1 MQFETALNAVRIV
14 LVEPQHPGNIGAA
27 ARAMKAMG
35 LSDLALVAPAV
46 FPHADATAR
55 AAGADDL
62 LANAAV
68 HETLEAA
75 VADCRLV
82 LGTSARSRRLPWP
95 LLDPRTAAERAVET
109 AAAGPVA
116 IVFGRERSG
125 LTNAELDRC
134 DAHLQIPCNPD
145 FSSLNLAA
153 AVQVAS
159 YELRLAAGAAVD
171 EPDEYDPP
179 ATAAELEGFYRHLEE
194 VMTAAGFLDPEQPKW
209 LMRRLRRLFARA
221 APESAEINILRG
233 LLKAVDPRRR

>member
-1 MQFETALNAVRIV
+1 MLSAIRIV
-14 LVEPQHPGNIGAA
+14 LVQPQHPGNVGAA

-35 LSDLALVAPAV
+35 LFDLALVAPPL

-62 LANAAV
+62 LAGASL
-68 HETLEAA
+68 HDTLDDA

-95 LLDPRTAAERAVET
+95 LLDPRAAAARALEA

-125 LTNAELDRC
+125 LSNAELDRC
-134 DAHLQIPCNPD
+134 DAHLQIPCNPE

-153 AVQVAS
+153 AVQVVA
-159 YELRLAAGAAVD
+159 YELRLAAGGIVD
-171 EPDEYDPP
+171 EPPEYDPP
-179 ATAAELEGFYRHLEE
+179 ATAAELEGFFRHLEE
-194 VMTAAGFLDPEQPKW
+194 VMIAAGFLDPDQPKW

-233 LLKAVDPRRR
+233 LLKSLDPRR

>member
-1 MQFETALNAVRIV
+1 MKPETALSAVRIV

-62 LANAAV
+62 LAAAGV
-68 HETLEAA
+68 CETLDEA
-75 VADCRLV
+75 VSDCRLV

-95 LLDPRTAAERAVET
+95 LLDARDAAARALEA

-116 IVFGRERSG
+116 LVFGRERSG
-125 LTNAELDRC
+125 LANTELDRC

-153 AVQVAS
+153 AVQVVC

-171 EPDEYDPP
+171 RPDEYDPP

-221 APESAEINILRG
+221 APESAEVNILRG
-233 LLKAVDPRRR
+233 LLKALDPRRH